1 MYFYYYVYVFLLLC
15 IVCSVYSVSIV
26 PTGTPRLPSLRF
38 FRAFST
44 VVRQMLGYTSQRRG
58 TARTLPK
65 LLLLFCDLFVCKCV
79 LYYWHQVLTQ
89 LQLTNMSIYI
99 YTYIYMIHESRSSVP
114 AIRTTIQDGRPRNR
128 GSVPG

>member
-79 LYYWHQVLTQ
+79 LYYCHWVSTQ
-89 LQLTNMSIYI
+89 LQLTNISFLKMGHK
-99 YTYIYMIHESRSSVP
+99 TYLIKSDGVQQCAKECQTITESLQLKKYCV
-114 AIRTTIQDGRPRNR
+114 
-128 GSVPG
+128 